1 MSISL
6 EKGQRISLE
15 KNGNKLDS
23 VCVGVNWGAI
33 EKKGFFG
40 TKKVAVDLDA
50 SISLH
55 GVDKQPMDV
64 VFYGQLSSKDGSI
77 KHSGDDLTGDLDG
90 DDGLD
95 NEIITINLKNVPA
108 SVEKLA
114 IVLNSFQG
122 QDFSQI
128 PFASVRLYEGTPT
141 RVDSVMASYNIAS
154 EDKFKGSVSMILGI
168 LYRNKDDWKF
178 KAVGEPTK
186 DRKLQDTIKTV
197 SDSFLN

>member
-55 GVDKQPMDV
+55 GANKQSLDV

-95 NEIITINLKNVPA
+95 NEIITINLRKVPA
-108 SVEKLA
+108 STEKLA
-114 IVLNSFQG
+114 VILNSFQG

-168 LYRNKDDWKF
+168 LYRHNDDWKF

-197 SDSFLN
+197 SDNFLN